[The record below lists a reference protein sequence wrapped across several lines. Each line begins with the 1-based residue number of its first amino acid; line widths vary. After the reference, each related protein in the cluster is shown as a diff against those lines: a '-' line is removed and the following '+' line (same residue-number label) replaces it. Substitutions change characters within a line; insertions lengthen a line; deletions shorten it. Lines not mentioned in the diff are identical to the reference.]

1 MQLKKGDSMSTD
13 EFKDKVVLVTGAGSG
28 IGREAALAFAAR
40 GAFVYGVDLN
50 GLAVAET
57 RGLIVLRGG
66 DAEAMRVDVSVEHEV
81 ASMIA
86 HIAEKAGRLDVA
98 FNNAGITGEAHRIED
113 YPTTDFDKVIAI
125 NLRSV
130 FLGMKYELPLMKQG
144 GGGAIVNT
152 ASVAALTGPGGMSAY
167 AASKHGVHGL
177 TRVAAMENAAHHVR
191 VNALAPGWTETPMV
205 RAASAQNP
213 SFAKLTTT
221 AIPARRGG
229 QPSEIAAAAVW
240 LSSDAASCVMGQML
254 VVDGG
259 MTIGGFEL

>member
-1 MQLKKGDSMSTD
+1 MIPNDYAGR
-13 EFKDKVVLVTGAGSG
+13 VVLVTGAGSG
-28 IGREAALAFAAR
+28 IGREAAKAFAAR
-40 GAFVYGVDLN
+40 GGLVYAADLNEHGLAETVDLIAEI
-50 GLAVAET
+50 GGKARAV
-57 RGLIVLRGG
+57 L
-66 DAEAMRVDVSVEHEV
+66 VDVADEEEV
-81 ASMIA
+81 ASVIGR
-86 HIAEKAGRLDVA
+86 IGREAGRLDVA
-98 FNNAGITGEAHRIED
+98 FNNAGITGKAQRLED
-113 YPTTDFDKVIAI
+113 YPTEDFDRVIAV

-130 FLGMKYELPLMKQG
+130 FLGMKHELPLIKKS

-177 TRVAAMENAAHHVR
+177 TRVAAMENAAHNVR

-205 RAASAQNP
+205 KVASDQNP
-213 SFAKLTTT
+213 AFAKLMST

-229 QPSEIAAAAVW
+229 HPCEVAAAAVW
-240 LSSDAASCVMGQML
+240 LASDAASYVMGQML